1 MADTKIS
8 LLPAAGSF
16 LLADEIPANE
26 AGTTKKV
33 TGTQIIATIQTTLF
47 STFFIATD
55 LTLGSSGGALN
66 SRIVIQQDNAPTVGS
81 GGAGTSALSVL
92 TGSTNTAG
100 RFQVTCT
107 GVLAGA
113 VLGIVAFDD
122 GPLAT
127 APVVVVCSLSAPTGG
142 DLTPLIATADTY
154 TTSGFTF
161 HACNASTTA
170 TYILN
175 WIAVF

>member
-1 MADTKIS
+1 MPDTRIS
-8 LLPAAGSF
+8 GETAAGSF
-16 LLADEIPANE
+16 LLADEVVVNE

-33 TGTQIIATIQTTLF
+33 TGSQILATIMATPLAPT
-47 STFFIATD
+47 ST
-55 LTLGSSGGALN
+55 
-66 SRIVIQQDNAPTVGS
+66 VPTVGS
-81 GGAGTSALSVL
+81 GGAGTSALSIIS
-92 TGSTNTAG
+92 GSSNTAG

-113 VLGIVAFDD
+113 VVGIVAFGG
-122 GPLAT
+122 GPLAN
-127 APVVVVCSLSAPTGG
+127 APKVVVCSLSAPTGG

-175 WIAVF
+175 WIAFF